1 MNTGKKINAK
11 ARVQITV
18 EVDASAWGDDCT
30 IGQLYKQAAESG
42 WATIY
47 NTLTQAKVPH
57 RIIGEP
63 KVIGVLTEAS

>member
-1 MNTGKKINAK
+1 MEKKIRAT
-11 ARVQITV
+11 ARVQVTV

-30 IGQLYKQAAESG
+30 IGQLYKQAAED
-42 WATIY
+42 AKAKLY
-47 NTLTQAKVPH
+47 NTLTQAKCPH